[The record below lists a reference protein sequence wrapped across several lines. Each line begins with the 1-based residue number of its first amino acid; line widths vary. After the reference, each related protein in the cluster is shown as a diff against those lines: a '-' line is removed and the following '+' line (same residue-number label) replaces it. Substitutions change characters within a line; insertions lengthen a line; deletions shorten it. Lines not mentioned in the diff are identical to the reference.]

1 MLWNIVTNLSLHTQN
16 AEFDVTSR
24 ASGVLI
30 PVRSFEQLVDPMH
43 DPFVLVL
50 SVQHLYWYPH
60 VQGGTW
66 LADFYLHYMRVDG
79 G

>member
-30 PVRSFEQLVDPMH
+30 LVRSFEQLVDPMT
-43 DPFVLVL
+43 P
-50 SVQHLYWYPH
+50 SS
-60 VQGGTW
+60 
-66 LADFYLHYMRVDG
+66 
-79 G
+79 